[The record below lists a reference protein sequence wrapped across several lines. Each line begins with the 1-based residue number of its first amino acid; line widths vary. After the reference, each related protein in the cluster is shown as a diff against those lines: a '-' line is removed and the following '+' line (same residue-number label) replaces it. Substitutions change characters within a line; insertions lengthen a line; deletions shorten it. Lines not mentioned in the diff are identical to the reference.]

1 MMTTIMM
8 IGKMRFTMIR
18 GYNYKEIDWD
28 EVLKILDD
36 IERDLY
42 ELSIVLEEDN
52 ND

>member
-1 MMTTIMM
+1 
-8 IGKMRFTMIR
+8 MIR